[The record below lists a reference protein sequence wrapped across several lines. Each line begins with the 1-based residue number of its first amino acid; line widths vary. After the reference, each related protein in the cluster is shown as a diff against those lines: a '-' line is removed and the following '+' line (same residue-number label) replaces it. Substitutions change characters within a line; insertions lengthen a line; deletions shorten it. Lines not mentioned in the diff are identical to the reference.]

1 MRFTSGPRGLS
12 YDPAMSLRVPR
23 SSRPRLGLAAATL
36 LIAAGAVGCGGDDDE
51 GTTSTTASTP
61 TAASTSAGPATTTT
75 AGGTGGA
82 GKTGEAPGQDEAA
95 IRAAI
100 RRAPAAVSA
109 AKTARIEIELQNAGI
124 ASSGSGTVELTT
136 ERYAMTQKVGGDAGG
151 VEIDNYGEKGRV
163 YIRTAGQG
171 WKVTA
176 NPVEGGDPLAQVR
189 QLEKAKILKVRE
201 TAEFDGATCRWFDA
215 EVELTDVLG
224 NVKDPAAKALIE
236 GAPKD
241 AAIPVS
247 SCVDDSGLTYAVD
260 QEFEPGKVFGGA
272 AASVPGKSVTKV
284 RLSDYGTAD
293 APKRPAGIDDAQP
306 LGTGGLDTPSA
317 G

>member
-1 MRFTSGPRGLS
+1 
-12 YDPAMSLRVPR
+12 MSLRLPR

-36 LIAAGAVGCGGDDDE
+36 LIAAGAAGCGGDDDA

-61 TAASTSAGPATTTT
+61 TTASTAAGTPTTAAGGGASAGS
-75 AGGTGGA
+75 
-82 GKTGEAPGQDEAA
+82 TGEAPGQDEAA
-95 IRAAI
+95 IREAI
-100 RRAPAAVSA
+100 KRAPAAIAA
-109 AKTARIEIELQNAGI
+109 AKTAKIDIELQNAGI
-124 ASSGSGTVELTT
+124 ESTGSGTVELTT
-136 ERYAMTQKVGGDAGG
+136 ERYAMTQEVGGGAGG
-151 VEIDNYGEKGRV
+151 IELENYGEKGRV
-163 YIRTAGQG
+163 YIRTDGQG
-171 WKVTA
+171 WKVTK
-176 NPVEGGDPLAQVR
+176 NPVEGNDPLAQVR
-189 QLEKAKILKVRE
+189 QLEKAKILRVRE

-215 EVELTDVLG
+215 EVQLTDVLG
-224 NVKDPAAKALIE
+224 NIDDPAAEALIE

-247 SCVDDSGLTYAVD
+247 SCVDATGLTYAVD

-272 AASVPGKSVTKV
+272 AASIPGKSVTKV
-284 RLSDYGTAD
+284 RLSDYGTAA